1 MLGLHLF
8 SPKCMVGERVFFK
21 YNHYLYLVRD
31 FKDGTIELWAVA
43 TRKPYEWELHEYD
56 LGKYVLKDW
65 IKPKGFYNYDY
76 RMQRSAQKLFQELLN
91 EIADQKKEAYTE
103 MMKVKK
109 KKEWTRDDYVEAG
122 KLGHKKML
130 AKYGKAA
137 VNFRWEKRD
146 KELK

>member
-43 TRKPYEWELHEYD
+43 ARKPYEWELHEYS
-56 LGKYVLKDW
+56 LGSYVLKEW
-65 IKPKGFYNYDY
+65 IKPKGFYNYVY
-76 RMQRSAQKLFQELLN
+76 GMQRSAQKLFKELLRQ
-91 EIADQKKEAYTE
+91 IADEKENDYNE
-103 MMKVKK
+103 SMKVKK
-109 KKEWTRDDYVEAG
+109 KKVWTREDFVEAG

-130 AKYGKAA
+130 SKYGKSA

-146 KELK
+146 KK